1 MHPWA
6 IVGTSRKHDEHDGAD
21 TDVGWVW
28 DLARG
33 TERRT
38 VRVEVAAGLLER
50 TDLLNECKRTIRD
63 KGRSEVSFYLGED
76 QPPTRIVV
84 TASGLMVERE

>member
-6 IVGTSRKHDEHDGAD
+6 IVGNSRRYDERESAD
-21 TDVGWVW
+21 IDAGRVW

-38 VRVEVAAGLLER
+38 VRVEVSAGLLER
-50 TDLLNECKRTIRD
+50 TDLPDECRRAIRD
-63 KGRSEVSFYLGED
+63 RGRSEVSSYLSED
-76 QPPTRIVV
+76 DPPRRIVV